1 MSDSRGWQRFLAALP
16 WIGGVVGFIV
26 IALIAHCMKKWF
38 CPMICSRRGVTAAP
52 VAARL
57 ERSNTMNSSTGT
69 LRRTNSIVPMFA
81 PRPAERR
88 ATNPTL
94 PSPRAHTPGG
104 LTRMNSSL
112 KLSKSN
118 SRVNLMNKSVDNVDL
133 EAGTRVA
140 RSHSIAGT
148 RPRIPTHPPP
158 PLPTL
163 AARGSAMR
171 LVRAPSLI
179 GNILTVAVN
188 SEDTGRVELNID
200 FSTMDM
206 EVQQDTSSG
215 ETVDI
220 FGANVSDQT
229 LGSTQGSS
237 TGTLCES
244 DEELEIM

>member
-1 MSDSRGWQRFLAALP
+1 
-16 WIGGVVGFIV
+16 
-26 IALIAHCMKKWF
+26 
-38 CPMICSRRGVTAAP
+38 
-52 VAARL
+52 
-57 ERSNTMNSSTGT
+57 
-69 LRRTNSIVPMFA
+69 
-81 PRPAERR
+81 
-88 ATNPTL
+88 
-94 PSPRAHTPGG
+94 
-104 LTRMNSSL
+104 
-112 KLSKSN
+112 
-118 SRVNLMNKSVDNVDL
+118 
-133 EAGTRVA
+133 
-140 RSHSIAGT
+140 
-148 RPRIPTHPPP
+148 
-158 PLPTL
+158 
-163 AARGSAMR
+163 MR